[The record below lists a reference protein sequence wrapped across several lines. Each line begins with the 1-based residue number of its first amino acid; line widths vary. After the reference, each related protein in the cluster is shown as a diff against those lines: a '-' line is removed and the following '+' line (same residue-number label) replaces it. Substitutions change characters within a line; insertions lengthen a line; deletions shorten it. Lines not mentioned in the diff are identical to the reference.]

1 VPSIGS
7 AAYAAV
13 SCVIPAYPAFSRG
26 APSERVQPPASP
38 AEGAGAGTGR
48 DEPPSRSQVPPR
60 EGPMTQSRDDVIQQ
74 DIADLHKLGYAQ
86 ELYRSMG
93 GFSNFAISFSIIS
106 ILTGAVILYDYGLA
120 WAGTAAVMIGWPLI
134 TVFVL
139 AIAASMGEIASAYPT
154 AGGLYYWAS
163 RMKNKNW
170 GWWTA
175 WLNLIG
181 QFAIVAGINFAAAAF
196 LNATIITPLLANVG
210 ITYDN
215 TTVLLAIGDT
225 AVLTGQLV
233 TMGIL
238 MLIQLVMNI
247 VGINLVALLNQVSV
261 WWHIVIVAAVV
272 FLVFLA
278 GKPDES
284 GLTLFA
290 IQPQDVAGSWNNNLG
305 FVNLEYGPAI
315 SYPLIL
321 AFFFSLLQANWTYT
335 GYDASAHVAEETIG
349 ARVSSAWGIFLSVA
363 VSAVVGF
370 VFLLALST
378 HLPDLSTLFPAEL
391 TEENLAGASQY
402 YFGGGVA
409 VIAILQYNLGQLGD
423 LLAAGIAI
431 AMAFCGLSSVAS
443 AGRMLFAFSRDDGLP
458 GSGWLK
464 RVSHRYRTPANALT
478 AIVLVAWLFSVA
490 AGVVGGGTAI
500 VIVTAISTIFLYAAY
515 GIVIYLG
522 ATTQDWLS
530 ERVWSLGRWSKP
542 IAWLSVFWVIV
553 LMVLFSFPTS
563 GNISWPFMAAT
574 VLFLLI
580 YYFASAR
587 RNFKGPQRM
596 GDSADLTEIEREFN
610 QAAGEVTTA

>member
-1 VPSIGS
+1 
-7 AAYAAV
+7 
-13 SCVIPAYPAFSRG
+13 
-26 APSERVQPPASP
+26 
-38 AEGAGAGTGR
+38 
-48 DEPPSRSQVPPR
+48 
-60 EGPMTQSRDDVIQQ
+60 MTQSRDDVIQQ

-163 RMKNKNW
+163 RMKGKNW

-196 LNATIITPLLANVG
+196 LNATIITPLLANIG

-215 TTVLLAIGDT
+215 TSVLLAVGDT

-247 VGINLVALLNQVSV
+247 AGINLVALLNQVSV

-272 FLVFLA
+272 VLVFLA

-290 IQPQDVAGSWNNNLG
+290 IEPQDVAGSWNNDLG
-305 FVNLEYGPAI
+305 VVNLTYGPAI

-335 GYDASAHVAEETIG
+335 GYDASAHVAEETVG
-349 ARVSSAWGIFLSVA
+349 ARVASAWGIFLSVA

-391 TEENLAGASQY
+391 TEDNLAGASQY

-409 VIAILQYNLGQLGD
+409 VIAILEHNLGELGD
-423 LLAAGIAI
+423 ILAAGIAI

-464 RVSHRYRTPANALT
+464 KVSHRYRTPANSLT
-478 AIVLVAWLFSVA
+478 AMVVVAWLFSVA

-515 GIVIYLG
+515 GICIYLG
-522 ATTQDWLS
+522 ATTKEWLS

-542 IAWLSVFWVIV
+542 IAWLSVFWVVV

-563 GNISWPFMAAT
+563 GNISWPFMVVT
-574 VLFLLI
+574 VLFLLV
-580 YYFASAR
+580 YFFVSAK

-596 GDSADLTEIEREFN
+596 ADTAGLTEIEKEFN
-610 QAAGEVTTA
+610 QAATDVVTA

>member
-1 VPSIGS
+1 
-7 AAYAAV
+7 
-13 SCVIPAYPAFSRG
+13 
-26 APSERVQPPASP
+26 
-38 AEGAGAGTGR
+38 
-48 DEPPSRSQVPPR
+48 
-60 EGPMTQSRDDVIQQ
+60 MTQARSRDDVIQQ

-120 WAGTAAVMIGWPLI
+120 WAGTAAVLIGWPLV

-139 AIAASMGEIASAYPT
+139 LIAASMSEIASAYPT

-175 WLNLIG
+175 WFNLIG

-196 LNATIITPLLANVG
+196 LNATLITPLLANAG
-210 ITYDN
+210 IVYDN
-215 TTVLLAIGDT
+215 TTVLLANGDT
-225 AVLTGQLV
+225 AILTGQLV

-238 MLIQLVMNI
+238 MAIELVLNI
-247 VGINLVALLNQVSV
+247 AGINLVAVLNQISV
-261 WWHIVIVAAVV
+261 WWHIAIVAAVV
-272 FLVFLA
+272 ILVFLA

-290 IQPQDVAGSWNNNLG
+290 IQPQDVAGSWQNVVGPIQLD
-305 FVNLEYGPAI
+305 YGPAL

-335 GYDASAHVAEETIG
+335 GYDASAHVAEETVG
-349 ARVSSAWGIFLSVA
+349 ARVASAWGLFLSVA

-370 VFLLALST
+370 IFLLALST
-378 HLPDLSTLFPAEL
+378 HLPNLSTLFPAVL
-391 TEENLAGASQY
+391 DDTTLPTSSQY

-409 VIAILQYNLGQLGD
+409 VIAILQYNLGQIGD

-464 RVSHRYRTPANALT
+464 KVSHRYRTPANSLT
-478 AIVLVAWLFSVA
+478 AMVIVAWVFSVA
-490 AGVVGGGTAI
+490 AGYVGGGTAI

-515 GIVIYLG
+515 GICIYLG
-522 ATTQDWLS
+522 ATTTDWLG

-542 IAWLSVFWVIV
+542 VAWVAIFWVVV
-553 LMVLFSFPTS
+553 LMILFSWPTS
-563 GNISWPFMAAT
+563 GNISFPFMFVT
-574 VLFLLI
+574 VLFLVV
-580 YYFASAR
+580 YYFAFAKE
-587 RNFKGPQRM
+587 NFKGPHSM
-596 GDSADLTEIEREFN
+596 GNVAELTEIEREFE
-610 QAAGEVTTA
+610 QAAGEIRTA

>member
-1 VPSIGS
+1 
-7 AAYAAV
+7 
-13 SCVIPAYPAFSRG
+13 
-26 APSERVQPPASP
+26 
-38 AEGAGAGTGR
+38 
-48 DEPPSRSQVPPR
+48 
-60 EGPMTQSRDDVIQQ
+60 MTQGRSRDDVIQQ
-74 DIADLHKLGYAQ
+74 DVKDLHQLGYAQ
-86 ELYRSMG
+86 ELLRTMG

-120 WAGTAAVMIGWPLI
+120 WAGTAAVLIGWPLI

-139 AIAASMGEIASAYPT
+139 LIAASMGEIASAYPT

-181 QFAIVAGINFAAAAF
+181 QFAIVAGINYAAAGF
-196 LNATIITPLLANVG
+196 INATIVDKLTGGVF
-210 ITYDN
+210 N
-215 TTVLLAIGDT
+215 TTELIPGVLN
-225 AVLTGQLV
+225 GQLV

-238 MLIQLVMNI
+238 MLIQLAMNI
-247 VGINLVALLNQVSV
+247 AGINLVALLNQVSV

-272 FLVFLA
+272 ILVFLA

-290 IQPQDVAGSWNNNLG
+290 VQPLDTAGSWDNNLG
-305 FVNLEYGPAI
+305 FAHLTYGPAI

-335 GYDASAHVAEETIG
+335 GYDASAHVAEETVG
-349 ARVSSAWGIFLSVA
+349 ARVASAWGIFLSVA

-370 VFLLALST
+370 VFLLALTT
-378 HLPDLSTLFPAEL
+378 HLPNLSTLFPATL
-391 TEENLAGASQY
+391 DDSTIGTASQY

-409 VIAILQYNLGQLGD
+409 VIDILVYNLGPTVGN

-443 AGRMLFAFSRDDGLP
+443 AGRMLYAFSRDDGIP

-464 RVSHRYRTPANALT
+464 KVSHRYRTPANSLVG
-478 AIVLVAWLFSVA
+478 IVVISWLFTVA
-490 AGVVGGGTAI
+490 AFIVGTGTAI
-500 VIVTAISTIFLYAAY
+500 IIVTAISTIFLYAAY
-515 GIVIYLG
+515 GVVIFLG

-542 IAWLSVFWVIV
+542 IAYGAIFWVLV

-563 GNISWPFMAAT
+563 GNISWPFMIGT
-574 VLFLLI
+574 VVVLVI
-580 YYFASAR
+580 YYFGWAR
-587 RNFKGPQRM
+587 SRFKGPKVM
-596 GDSADLTEIEREFN
+596 GGDAELTEIEREFQ
-610 QAAGEVTTA
+610 QAAKGLETA